1 MKTIDV
7 PKSQFKP
14 KAFEYF
20 RMVEKTGDQIRVT
33 DRGKPV
39 VKVVPVGDDDQR
51 LLAEMRGLVKHYD
64 DPLEPVGEAWEALE

>member
-20 RMVEKTGDQIRVT
+20 RMVEETGDQIRVT

-39 VKVVPVGDDDQR
+39 VKVVPVDDDDER
-51 LLAEMRGLVKHYD
+51 ILAEMRGLVERYD
-64 DPLEPVGEAWEALE
+64 DPLEPVGEVWETVE